1 MNHTN
6 TAVLSLSSANLIRL
20 AGRIQENELWV
31 KNPVTRGFLTTH
43 IEEEIRKIADW
54 AGFDIVK
61 REATKDEA
69 KAALSAKVPA

>member
-61 REATKDEA
+61 REAKLEGTQE
-69 KAALSAKVPA
+69 